1 MYVLFC
7 IMMALLIVL
16 FQPEVLPVAIALVA
30 VIVGYKKGWFKKQ
43 TKEDL
48 NDIAIMAGLMDS
60 DDKD

>member
-7 IMMALLIVL
+7 IIMALLIVL
-16 FQPEVLPVAIALVA
+16 FQPEVLPVAIALVV
-30 VIVGYKKGWFKKQ
+30 VIVGYKKGCLKKQ

-48 NDIAIMAGLMDS
+48 NDIAIMAGLMDF